1 MDGRTVWE
9 FQDSIMVHLGKK
21 MHVPE
26 SGSKLKAVERAK
38 GKAEFLVDF
47 RQIVAELVREV
58 HRKKKKSLQS

>member
-1 MDGRTVWE
+1 
-9 FQDSIMVHLGKK
+9 